1 MTLYF
6 SHFVMAT
13 PVPNQLEERPQAQY
27 FEVPAMNVQHFVGRK
42 QLLERM
48 DTLFENAEKGEE
60 RTKVVVLRGMGGM

>member
-1 MTLYF
+1 
-6 SHFVMAT
+6 MAT
-13 PVPNQLEERPQAQY
+13 PAQGQTEERAHGQY

-48 DTLFENAEKGEE
+48 NTLFEDDDKGEE

>member
-1 MTLYF
+1 
-6 SHFVMAT
+6 MAT
-13 PVPNQLEERPQAQY
+13 PAPGQIEERPQGQY

-48 DTLFENAEKGEE
+48 NALFEDIEKGEE